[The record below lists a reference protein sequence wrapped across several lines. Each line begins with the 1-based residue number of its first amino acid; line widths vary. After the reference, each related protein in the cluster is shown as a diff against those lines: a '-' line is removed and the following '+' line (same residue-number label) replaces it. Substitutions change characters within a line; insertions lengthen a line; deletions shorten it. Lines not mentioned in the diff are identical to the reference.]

1 MNLKRITASVAAAV
15 MATSIAA
22 SAQTIEK
29 ISVNGINV
37 VLNDQQYTGINL
49 LYNDRTYVP
58 LRDIAESIGC
68 TVEYDDATATATITS
83 NGEVQFPEELV
94 SSYGSYDEEYAAL
107 KSEYDM
113 LISYQN
119 SLASQ
124 TDDADEKSKLEEEA
138 ARLSAEFEAK
148 AADLEQKYA
157 NMTQTVPVA
166 QEQDLAVDLN
176 AITVIV
182 NGTQIT
188 EPNILYNDRTYV
200 PFRAVFETLG
210 CVVGWNEVTQTASI
224 TGFFSESSETEEVY
238 TSFEEEYAQYVERYE
253 KLIAEQEEL
262 GQQAYDETIKQ
273 STGATGAQEG
283 GQVQLAEAAREP
295 YLIRA
300 EELRQ
305 ELADH
310 EARLKEKYGVTE

>member
-1 MNLKRITASVAAAV
+1 MKLKRIMAGVAAVIMSASVV
-15 MATSIAA
+15 A
-22 SAQTIEK
+22 SAQSVEK

-37 VLNDQQYTGINL
+37 VLNDQKYTGINL
-49 LYNDRTYVP
+49 LYKDRTYVP

-83 NGEVQFPEELV
+83 SGEVQFPEELV
-94 SSYGSYDEEYAAL
+94 GSYGAYDEAYAAL

-113 LISYQN
+113 LIAYQN

-124 TDDADEKSKLEEEA
+124 TQDAEEKAKAESEA
-138 ARLSAEFEAK
+138 ARLTEEFNQK
-148 AADLEQKYA
+148 AAKLEQDYA
-157 NMTQTVPVA
+157 NMPQTVPVA
-166 QEQDLAVDLN
+166 VEQDLWVDLN

-188 EPNILYNDRTYV
+188 EPNILYEDRTYV

-210 CVVGWNEVTQTASI
+210 CIVGWDDVTQTASI
-224 TGFFSESSETEEVY
+224 TGYFNENTVVEEEY

-253 KLIAEQEEL
+253 KLIAEQEQL
-262 GQQAYDETIKQ
+262 GQQAYDEVITQ
-273 STGATGAQEG
+273 SSGATG
-283 GQVQLAEAAREP
+283 GQVAGQTQLAEEAREP

-305 ELADH
+305 ELVEH
-310 EARLKEKYGVTE
+310 EARLKEKYGITE